1 MLVKVQ
7 FKAKLEKLQQL
18 IITKFLPLRKN
29 MEVDSQFQDD
39 KIMSKLMLLRAV
51 EAFTQEEQLNLQM
64 WDIKL
69 QVIQAELPILLLMDT
84 LPKVLTPL
92 EVNKE

>member
-18 IITKFLPLRKN
+18 IITKFLPLKKN

-92 EVNKE
+92 QINKG